1 LTFGDKSKLSTHQ
14 KTKKCLVHRDIGF
27 ICQKCFQNI
36 KGYDNTLKH
45 VSECNENISD
55 DLGMVTALIN
65 QLSLRFEVDLNFDN
79 NKGTI
84 NLKKMNNYIHPEKL
98 DCGVSVPQRA
108 YLFYKTLVKLSD
120 NQIMGSHND
129 YLNSVDFKIIRLTEA
144 FQFQS
149 VKYGF
154 EDLLKSVWF
163 SSGSHRC
170 FQLKDDTVYILG
182 KIQCQNNEGQKWF
195 GDTFNLKKNEK
206 IVKCVWYRDPQLK
219 QFFALSKSLLKDLL
233 NLYLNLGNWALK
245 QKKIKFTST
254 SSDLNSKYKTI
265 VDVMVEYNFLNLVEN
280 IKKLDSY
287 ETFHSTFKNLLNK
300 DGGDNHVLSGR
311 GRRWGFSPIVIHD
324 NVQHIFKDEDLPSP
338 WVSEEFSLMT
348 LNNPEY
354 VGGNYYYLM
363 DYILPESEKAIFRS
377 KE

>member
-1 LTFGDKSKLSTHQ
+1 
-14 KTKKCLVHRDIGF
+14 
-27 ICQKCFQNI
+27 
-36 KGYDNTLKH
+36 
-45 VSECNENISD
+45 
-55 DLGMVTALIN
+55 
-65 QLSLRFEVDLNFDN
+65 
-79 NKGTI
+79 
-84 NLKKMNNYIHPEKL
+84 
-98 DCGVSVPQRA
+98 
-108 YLFYKTLVKLSD
+108 
-120 NQIMGSHND
+120 MGSHNN

-154 EDLLKSVWF
+154 EDLLKFAWF
-163 SSGSHRC
+163 NSGDHGC
-170 FQLKDDTVYILG
+170 FQLKDDIVYILG

-206 IVKCVWYRDPQLK
+206 IVKCVWYQDPQLK

-245 QKKIKFTST
+245 QKKIKFTS

-300 DGGDNHVLSGR
+300 NKGIIFDN
-311 GRRWGFSPIVIHD
+311 I
-324 NVQHIFKDEDLPSP
+324 QHIFKDKDLPSP
-338 WVSEEFSLMT
+338 WISEEFSLMT

-354 VGGNYYYLM
+354 VDGNYYYLM
-363 DYILPESEKAIFRS
+363 AQTLTPSASAEGPHWTS
-377 KE
+377 